1 MSLRRGEDAR
11 REAAGWTVTVTSPG
25 QRLLAGLVYRRWSQ

>member
-11 REAAGWTVTVTSPG
+11 LQAAGWTVTVDSPG
-25 QRLLAGLVYRRWSQ
+25 QRLPAAPMHGWWLR